1 MLLAWCL
8 VLCCLALQSSLGVQG
23 ESCATPGSSILLFC
37 SSGPFLE
44 GWRCRMGQGG
54 ESNCFALPRLSIPLA
69 ELLPPCIS
77 RQPWHGAALFKP
89 KSRAWAWCRGFF
101 PTASSSAALPGL
113 LRVGSACCCCSRAE
127 GGWGQTAGARWAE
140 AVALSV
146 RVPPRLRKR
155 QMYDASVMKYGEL
168 AHGESLRGRGWG
180 GAVVPSPPPSRAEPP
195 GGFRLGLQRAVPDAT
210 PRVPQMRP
218 GRR

>member
-1 MLLAWCL
+1 
-8 VLCCLALQSSLGVQG
+8 
-23 ESCATPGSSILLFC
+23 
-37 SSGPFLE
+37 
-44 GWRCRMGQGG
+44 MGQ
-54 ESNCFALPRLSIPLA
+54 ERENNCFALPRLSIPLA

-127 GGWGQTAGARWAE
+127 GGWGQPVGARWVE

-195 GGFRLGLQRAVPDAT
+195 GGFLPGLQRAVPDAT
-210 PRVPQMRP
+210 LVS
-218 GRR
+218 RRRGLDGGDRDPHGGCHQV